1 MVALGMNRAGETKAP
16 IWGEIGDLVFPCLCQ
31 TCTALTLPP
40 IFAWRIRFGG
50 PPALV
55 QIYKSAGFPR
65 GALTTLIKPRLGM
78 H

>member
-1 MVALGMNRAGETKAP
+1 MPRFA
-16 IWGEIGDLVFPCLCQ
+16 EIGDLVLVAVSDVHSPDTPSHFCCS
-31 TCTALTLPP
+31 
-40 IFAWRIRFGG
+40 RGIRFGG
-50 PPALV
+50 AV